1 MIKKKTN
8 NILPGNFPTP
18 KPPPTFVPPITT
30 GRPTVGPVTPE
41 TPATPADEKTTPN
54 DNNLPPGP
62 D

>member
-1 MIKKKTN
+1 MIF
-8 NILPGNFPTP
+8 ILPGNFPTP